1 MLKHTARLVVSA
13 LSLSFAIAEIAY
25 GADSE
30 YLHEPRISARVMGMG
45 GAFTALADDYNALY
59 YNPAGLARRDKGEL
73 NLQLTAGLTPTLLNF
88 YNSLSTAGSNAS
100 TITNLLQSNYGQH
113 FSSRVGLG
121 MTYVGQGWGFGIQP
135 VDVSVEMD
143 IHQDFGGSI
152 GLEAFND
159 TLVQFGLGWKIGKS
173 FSFGIAPKAV
183 YRAFIEK
190 EVLALDLVQSTNILK
205 TSDANEGL
213 TFDGDFGTL
222 YTFNVPESWW
232 VKPTLAFAIRN
243 VVDEGF
249 QTNLHLYSGGST
261 NITNPDGNLG
271 RRIDIGTRLELPEFW
286 SFKPRYLLDFR
297 DIGYRYVSFI
307 KSIHT
312 GIELPWKASDLV
324 TGAYRVGYSEGYF
337 TAGFSFDLIF
347 LTLDIATYS
356 EEIGTTNA
364 PKESRRYIA
373 QFSMDF

>member
-1 MLKHTARLVVSA
+1 MLKHTAKA
-13 LSLSFAIAEIAY
+13 LAAALFLSFAFAEIAHAQY
-25 GADSE
+25 SE
-30 YLHEPRISARVMGMG
+30 YIHEPRTSARVMGMG

-88 YNSLSTAGSNAS
+88 YNSLSTANGSAS
-100 TITNLLQSNYGQH
+100 TITNLLQSNYGAH
-113 FSSRVGLG
+113 YSSRVGLG
-121 MTYVGQGWGFGIQP
+121 GTYVGQGWGFGIQP
-135 VDVSVEMD
+135 IDVTVEMG
-143 IHQDFGGSI
+143 INNDFAGAI
-152 GLEAFND
+152 ALQAYND
-159 TLVQFGLGWKIGKS
+159 TLAQFGLGWKVGKS

-205 TSDANEGL
+205 TSDATEGL
-213 TFDGDFGTL
+213 TVDGDIGTM
-222 YTFNVPESWW
+222 YTFDVPESWW
-232 VKPTLAFAIRN
+232 FKPSLAFVVRN
-243 VVDEGF
+243 VVNEGF
-249 QTNLHLYSGGST
+249 VSNLHLYSGGSS
-261 NITNPDGNLG
+261 NITNPDGYLG
-271 RRIDIGTRLELPEFW
+271 RRFDIGTRFELPEFW

-297 DIGYRYVSFI
+297 DLGNQYATFT
-307 KSIHT
+307 KCLHT

-324 TGAYRVGYSEGYF
+324 TGAYRIGYSEGYF

-356 EEIGTTNA
+356 EEIGTSNA
-364 PKESRRYIA
+364 PVESRRYMA